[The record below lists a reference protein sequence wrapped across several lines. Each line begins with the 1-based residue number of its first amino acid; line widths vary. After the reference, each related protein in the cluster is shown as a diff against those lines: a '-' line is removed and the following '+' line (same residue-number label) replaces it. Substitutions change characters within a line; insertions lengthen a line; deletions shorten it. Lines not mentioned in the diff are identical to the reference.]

1 MKILEVTGF
10 PNNGAGSGTLMT
22 SQTVAFLKD
31 GHDVHTILSEN
42 RTDFPRVEGSD
53 YRLVAFTADTENHE
67 VIDNQLPFNFPMFTT
82 HTRSTETFWN
92 VRLDEINDIENKY
105 REAIAEEIKTFSP
118 DVIHAQ
124 HNWIHAAVCTEFNV
138 PVVVTIHGTD
148 LMGYER
154 ILREIPEITEKLN
167 DPSLSDNEKEELN
180 STLKKYE
187 HYKARAEK
195 SARDAAAIIVISEDQ
210 KNKFNTL
217 FPNCEEK
224 VNFIKNGYN
233 TDNYH
238 LLENIDKEDFFSTLT
253 SATREDKKVP
263 TDYDKLV
270 TFVGKFADFK
280 GIDVLLDSAKIYENQ
295 MQAKGQKVMTVI
307 VGSGALD
314 TQLKQQAK
322 DLGLKNVHF
331 VGLQTP
337 DVICKLQNLSDI
349 SLVPSRNE
357 PFGLVVIEGLAC
369 GHPVIATNGGGIP
382 DIMNTTRKIIKKEY
396 TAEDKSNENIL
407 APDTGTKG
415 TYTTDLGI
423 IVPIDDSNSL
433 AQAVVDVL
441 TGNKVFDND
450 KIVEYVKNNYSQEKI
465 NKDIANLFSKCIAN
479 FNS

>member
-31 GHDVHTILSEN
+31 GHSVHTILSEN
-42 RTDFPRVEGSD
+42 RTDFPKVEGSD

-92 VRLDEINDIENKY
+92 LKLEQIKAIEEKY
-105 REAIAEEIKTFSP
+105 REAISKEMETYAPE
-118 DVIHAQ
+118 VIHAQ
-124 HNWIHAAVCTEFNV
+124 HNWIHAAVCTEFNI

-154 ILREIPEITEKLN
+154 ILKEIPEIKAKLE
-167 DPSLSDNEKEELN
+167 DSSISSEEKENLAQ
-180 STLKKYE
+180 TLEKYE
-187 HYKARAEK
+187 YYKEKAEK
-195 SARDAAAIIVISEDQ
+195 SAKDSSAIIVISEDQ
-210 KNKFNTL
+210 KNKFNAL
-217 FPNCEEK
+217 FPASANK
-224 VNFIKNGYN
+224 VNFIKNGYS

-238 LLENIDKEDFFSTLT
+238 ILNDVDKDEFFATLT

-280 GIDVLLDSAKIYENQ
+280 GIDVLLDSAKKYEDEMLQ
-295 MQAKGQKVMTVI
+295 KGKKVMTVI

-314 TQLKQQAK
+314 SELKQQAK

-337 DVICKLQNLSDI
+337 DVICKLQNLSDL

-369 GHPVIATNGGGIP
+369 GHPVVATNGGGIP
-382 DIMNTTRKIIKKEY
+382 DIMNTTGKTIKKEY
-396 TAEDKSNENIL
+396 SEQDKTDENVL
-407 APDTGTKG
+407 DPDNGTTG

-423 IVPIDDSNSL
+423 LVPTDDSDSL
-433 AQAVVDVL
+433 ANAVIDVL
-441 TGNKVFDND
+441 AGNKKFDNE

-465 NKDIANLFSKCIAN
+465 NKDIANLFSKCIEN
-479 FNS
+479 YNK

>member
-31 GHDVHTILSEN
+31 GHSVHTILSEN

-53 YRLVAFTADTENHE
+53 YRLVAFTADTEDHE

-92 VRLDEINDIENKY
+92 VKLEQIKAIEDKY
-105 REAIAEEIKTFSP
+105 REAIELEMNSFAPE
-118 DVIHAQ
+118 VIHAQ
-124 HNWIHAAVCTEFNV
+124 HNWVHAAVCTEFNI

-154 ILREIPEITEKLN
+154 ILKEIPEIKAKLE
-167 DPSLSDNEKEELN
+167 DVSISEEEKEGL
-180 STLKKYE
+180 SATLEKYE
-187 HYKARAEK
+187 YFKQRAEK
-195 SARDAAAIIVISEDQ
+195 SARDSAAVIVISEDQ

-217 FPNCEEK
+217 FPESKNK

-238 LLENIDKEDFFSTLT
+238 ILDNVDKDAFFSTLT
-253 SATREDKKVP
+253 SATKEDKIVP

-280 GIDVLLDSAKIYENQ
+280 GIDVLLDSAKKYEEEMN
-295 MQAKGQKVMTVI
+295 AKGEKVMTVI

-314 TQLKQQAK
+314 SQLKQQAK
-322 DLGLKNVHF
+322 DLELKNVHF

-382 DIMNTTRKIIKKEY
+382 DIMNTTGKIIKKDY
-396 TAEDKSNENIL
+396 NSQDKENANVL
-407 APDTGTKG
+407 APDNGTTG

-423 IVPIDDSNSL
+423 LVPTDDADSL
-433 AQAVVDVL
+433 ADAVVDVL
-441 TGNKVFDND
+441 VGNKTFDNE
-450 KIVEYVKNNYSQEKI
+450 KIVDYVKNNYSQEKI
-465 NKDIANLFSKCIAN
+465 NKDIANLFSKCIEN
-479 FNS
+479 YNK

>member
-31 GHDVHTILSEN
+31 GHQVHTILSEN

-53 YRLVAFTADTENHE
+53 YRLVAYTADTQDHE
-67 VIDNQLPFNFPMFTT
+67 IIDNQLPFNFPMFTT

-92 VRLDEINDIENKY
+92 VKLDQIKAIEEKY
-105 REAIAEEIKTFSP
+105 REAISKEMKTFKP
-118 DVIHAQ
+118 EVIHAQ

-138 PVVVTIHGTD
+138 PVIVTIHGTD

-154 ILREIPEITEKLN
+154 ILKEMPEIKAK
-167 DPSLSDNEKEELN
+167 LSDSSISAGEKEELE
-180 STLKKYE
+180 STIEKYE
-187 HYKARAEK
+187 HYKEMAEK
-195 SARDAAAIIVISEDQ
+195 SANNASAIIVISEDQ
-210 KNKFNTL
+210 KNKFNSL
-217 FPNCEEK
+217 FPNCSNK
-224 VNFIKNGYN
+224 VNFIKNGYS

-238 LLENIDKEDFFSTLT
+238 ILDNVDKDEFFSTLT
-253 SATREDKKVP
+253 SATKEDGKVP

-280 GIDVLLDSAKIYENQ
+280 GIDVLLDSAKTYEEE
-295 MQAKGQKVMTVI
+295 MSKKGLKVMTVI

-322 DLGLKNVHF
+322 DLNLKNVHF

-337 DVICKLQNLSDI
+337 DVICKLQNLSDL

-382 DIMNTTRKIIKKEY
+382 DIMNTTGKIIKKEY
-396 TAEDKSNENIL
+396 FEEDKENDNIL
-407 APDTGTKG
+407 DPDAGTKG
-415 TYTTDLGI
+415 TYTTNLGI
-423 IVPIDDSNSL
+423 LVPIDDSSSL
-433 AQAVVDVL
+433 ANAVVDVL
-441 TGNKVFDND
+441 AENVKFDNE
-450 KIVEYVKNNYSQEKI
+450 KIAQFARDNYSQEKI
-465 NKDIANLFSKCIAN
+465 NKDIANLFNKCIEN
-479 FNS
+479 YNK